1 MAQIL
6 RAEQVSARS
15 RYYRISNREQF
26 APCDNIELIMGGEDG
41 KQTRDMLYALGW
53 MSQGFMI
60 KEFST
65 I

>member
-1 MAQIL
+1 
-6 RAEQVSARS
+6 
-15 RYYRISNREQF
+15 
-26 APCDNIELIMGGEDG
+26 MGGEDG